1 MYQFIHIEAY
11 ARKASKVGKKSAWT
25 ARDIANEADRK
36 EGAHP
41 HVENPKPPNILFGM
55 SACEVVDFAEEAVE
69 KETITGRTKDG
80 KSFRKAV
87 RSDVPIVLAGVTSFQ
102 NPNGLDENGNER
114 SDEQKREE
122 WERYEQW
129 KTLTVEWLKDKYG
142 DGLRSVI
149 EHTDEEH
156 PHLHFYVVAAKPSR
170 TRTLY
175 HDGFKEAGE
184 SVKLGEK
191 ATAGKAYRSAMTEF
205 QDGFWKAVASRV
217 GMARSG
223 PKRARLT
230 RDQWQKVKAE
240 NMMIADT
247 LKRASLKESEADAYL
262 EAAFKEAEAKSKE
275 ATDILR
281 KASDTVRL
289 AIKEKIGA
297 LITEEERL
305 EKWSLWASKVDEK
318 LKPQIESAQKAYQ
331 AEGSLASRVGAKVAQ
346 SGGTTVE
353 GLKSNSPNKPR

>member
-1 MYQFIHIEAY
+1 
-11 ARKASKVGKKSAWT
+11 
-25 ARDIANEADRK
+25 
-36 EGAHP
+36 
-41 HVENPKPPNILFGM
+41 
-55 SACEVVDFAEEAVE
+55 
-69 KETITGRTKDG
+69 
-80 KSFRKAV
+80 
-87 RSDVPIVLAGVTSFQ
+87 
-102 NPNGLDENGNER
+102 
-114 SDEQKREE
+114 
-122 WERYEQW
+122 
-129 KTLTVEWLKDKYG
+129 
-142 DGLRSVI
+142 
-149 EHTDEEH
+149 
-156 PHLHFYVVAAKPSR
+156 
-170 TRTLY
+170 
-175 HDGFKEAGE
+175 
-184 SVKLGEK
+184 
-191 ATAGKAYRSAMTEF
+191 
-205 QDGFWKAVASRV
+205 
-217 GMARSG
+217 
-223 PKRARLT
+223 
-230 RDQWQKVKAE
+230 
-240 NMMIADT
+240 MMIADT